1 MVLIGALAAGGGAF
15 IAFLIPPPALFWM
28 LEAIDQ
34 RWFSQ
39 PLLLVLPNGFLQACV
54 VSTIAV
60 ASTATGDTEADTTS
74 S

>member
-39 PLLLVLPNGFLQACV
+39 PLLLVLPNG
-54 VSTIAV
+54 VSPRV
-60 ASTATGDTEADTTS
+60 CGLDDRRRVNSHR
-74 S
+74 